1 MPSRFCCLHSFHSQ
15 RSCVGCCCTYILLQH
30 ETARALDNKWFR
42 RSISDRDRF
51 STWQHI
57 SDDVA
62 STSLLRIAWCP
73 AWARARAGWVEL
85 EVVLLRACEA
95 MHYFWGNLTVTA
107 FDLARSE
114 PFLVDEET
122 WLLQLFLINFVG
134 STSSIPSCW
143 AKLRNHA
150 M

>member
-73 AWARARAGWVEL
+73 AWARARDESSLKLCCCV
-85 EVVLLRACEA
+85 RAKQCTIFEA
-95 MHYFWGNLTVTA
+95 TVTA

-134 STSSIPSCW
+134 STSSIPSC
-143 AKLRNHA
+143 
-150 M
+150 

>member
-1 MPSRFCCLHSFHSQ
+1 MPSRFCCLHSFHSR

-73 AWARARAGWVEL
+73 AWARAHATHARARDESSLKLCCCV
-85 EVVLLRACEA
+85 RAKRCTIFEA
-95 MHYFWGNLTVTA
+95 TVTA

-134 STSSIPSCW
+134 STSSIPSC
-143 AKLRNHA
+143 
-150 M
+150 

>member
-15 RSCVGCCCTYILLQH
+15 RSCVGCCCTLLQH

-73 AWARARAGWVEL
+73 AWARARAG
-85 EVVLLRACEA
+85 
-95 MHYFWGNLTVTA
+95 
-107 FDLARSE
+107 
-114 PFLVDEET
+114 
-122 WLLQLFLINFVG
+122 
-134 STSSIPSCW
+134 
-143 AKLRNHA
+143 
-150 M
+150 